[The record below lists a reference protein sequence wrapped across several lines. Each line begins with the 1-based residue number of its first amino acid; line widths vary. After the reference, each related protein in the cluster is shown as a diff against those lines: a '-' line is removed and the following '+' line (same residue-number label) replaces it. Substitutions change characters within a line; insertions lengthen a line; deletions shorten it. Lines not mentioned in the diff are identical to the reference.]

1 MSSADF
7 PRYFE
12 AQYAE
17 YTEDIPFWQGLA
29 AECGGPVLE
38 LGCGYGRILI
48 ALAREGWSV
57 AGLDH
62 DQDMLARAAARLN
75 EDLRQRITLHHAD
88 ITDFS
93 LDQTFS
99 LLISPCNTFA
109 SLDEDGFVLASNCG
123 LRHLSPSGRL
133 VLDLPPT
140 PASLVP
146 ASGETELLAAFLEP
160 ESGNAVQVSARD
172 HIERSGA
179 RYRVTW
185 LYDEML
191 ADGRVA
197 RTEIPMTYHLR
208 EPELLSRLLGGA
220 GYDTTEFYGDYQRTA
235 YSRGSTRLIV
245 VASR

>member
-12 AQYAE
+12 AQYTE
-17 YTEDIPFWQGLA
+17 YTEDIPFWLGLA

-48 ALAREGWSV
+48 ALAREGWPV

-62 DQDMLARAAARLN
+62 DQDMLARAAAHLN
-75 EDLRQRITLHHAD
+75 EDLGRRTTLHHAD
-88 ITDFS
+88 VTGFS

-99 LLISPCNTFA
+99 LVISPCNTFA
-109 SLDEDGFVLASNCG
+109 SLDEESFVLASTCA
-123 LRHLSPSGRL
+123 LRHLIPTGRL

-146 ASGETELLAAFLEP
+146 FSGETELLAAFLEP

-172 HIERSGA
+172 HIESLGTP
-179 RYRVTW
+179 YQVTW
-185 LYDEML
+185 LYDELL

-208 EPELLSRLLGGA
+208 QPELLSRLLGEA
-220 GYDTTEFYGDYQRTA
+220 GYDRTEFYGDYQRTA
-235 YSRGSTRLIV
+235 YSLTSTRLIV